1 MKLKVNL
8 EGVLIPKE
16 YLKDIEEVEVRRDN
30 GFILVIP
37 ITKRDPILDLGS
49 DPVDL
54 GVSDASLRH
63 DSYLYEA

>member
-1 MKLKVNL
+1 MKIKVTDQ
-8 EGVLIPKE
+8 GVVIPKE
-16 YLKDIEEVEVRRDN
+16 YLAGIEEVEVRRDN

-54 GVSDASLRH
+54 GISDASLH
-63 DSYLYEA
+63 YDIYL